1 MGIDAYVLGAQ
12 SVECLAVLALHA
24 LAPIRDANTVIFLRR
39 IRVGAMLG
47 LPRRAPHLY
56 IFGMGPLDV
65 VVFGEATIDQIVG
78 GFVAFSMRGLDPGL
92 CQAAIGAAGIDI
104 DGNDHLLLRSRYDLH
119 VVSGAPS
126 AIGHLHHPRVGIGGR
141 SARLLLLCHLFLVG
155 LLSPFPLGLQFLH
168 TLLRRCDPRR
178 ALAGATL
185 LCRALATI
193 ACRRIRL
200 DFSTQALY
208 PHLRCCM
215 QFTKPRPPAERTRPG
230 TRAHPRAPASHP
242 APTCRPTPNQPEP
255 STRRPAPEAVPEPP
269 YGRPGSSTGCDSSST
284 PRRITSDRPDDRD
297 TAGPVGGR
305 CRPHRPW
312 PIAKAPTSVPALLA
326 DVRAGPRA
334 P

>member
-1 MGIDAYVLGAQ
+1 MGIDAFVLGAQ

-126 AIGHLHHPRVGIGGR
+126 AIGHLHHPRVGIAGR
-141 SARLLLLCHLFLVG
+141 TAPRARGRHA
-155 LLSPFPLGLQFLH
+155 PLPRAGDDRLPPDPSRLQH
-168 TLLRRCDPRR
+168 AGAPP
-178 ALAGATL
+178 ALAL
-185 LCRALATI
+185 LHAVH
-193 ACRRIRL
+193 
-200 DFSTQALY
+200 QAAAAGG
-208 PHLRCCM
+208 
-215 QFTKPRPPAERTRPG
+215 TNSPR
-230 TRAHPRAPASHP
+230 HPRAPASHP